1 MPVKWKRQ
9 RQSRHYQY
17 KHQNDGRSDPAQPQ
31 GRGGVLQLSLRFQF
45 AAQILERL
53 KHFAGALVALSL
65 IFAQRVADNVLKLR
79 RSLAVITRKR
89 RRLLLP
95 NRSHD
100 FSWCVADE
108 WRAARHHFVKNY
120 AETPN
125 IGPFI
130 DRGATRLLRRHVRNG
145 SEDRAQVGLN
155 QQERFVFRH
164 RYWQFLFG
172 KLCNPKVEHFHISI
186 RPEHNVPRVD
196 VAMDNARFMG
206 GGECARHLDRN
217 INSVTDLDSPARQT
231 LTQCLAFDQFTGD
244 VMS

>member
-17 KHQNDGRSDPAQPQ
+17 KHQSDGRSDPAQPQ

-89 RRLLLP
+89 RRLVLP

-100 FSWCVADE
+100 LSWCVARE
-108 WRAARHHFVKNY
+108 WLMPGHHFVKDY

-130 DRGATRLLRRHVRNG
+130 DRRATRLLRRHVRNG
-145 SEDRAQVGLN
+145 SEYRPQIGLS
-155 QQERFVFRH
+155 ECH
-164 RYWQFLFG
+164 RSCPVRRSLGEGGFG
-172 KLCNPKVEHFHISI
+172 KLCNPEIENFHVPI
-186 RPEHNVPRVD
+186 RPEHDVLRLD
-196 VAMDNARFMG
+196 VAMDNAGFVG
-206 GGECARHLDRN
+206 GGERTRHLDRDV
-217 INSVTDLDSPARQT
+217 NSFTQLHSSAQQT
-231 LTQCLAFDQFTGD
+231 LA
-244 VMS
+244 